1 MATTS
6 KHIMNRM
13 YLIGVFF
20 IVIALLVVGQIFNI
34 QFIEGDA
41 YRAKAEKRVFR
52 NDTIPSTRGNLYDSN
67 GQLLATSISKYD
79 IRFDAL
85 APSTADFNEEVGPL
99 AEALAIKFNTSKNFY
114 LQKFRKAHSNRNRY
128 MLIAKNLDY
137 GDYKEIREFP
147 LFRKGPYRGGL
158 IVEQRIVRDHPLG
171 KMAERIVGYDRK
183 GSAPVGLE
191 GAFAPYLR
199 GSDGVRLQQKI
210 GKNQWKPISSENEI
224 DPNDG
229 YDVYT
234 TIDVNMQ
241 DVAHHALLEQLEY
254 FEADHGTAVVMEVA
268 TGEIKAL
275 SNLGRGETGKYY
287 EKRNYAIWESHEPG
301 STFKLMSL
309 IAALEDKVVDTSTVF
324 DTQGGKISYY
334 GRNVRDSKYGGY
346 GKISVGK
353 AFEVSSNTAL
363 VQMIQDNYKSNPED
377 YVDRLYSMNLN
388 QKLDLSIK
396 GEGVPMIPHPDD
408 PNWSGLSL
416 PWMGFGY
423 GVQLTPLQTLTFYN
437 AVANN
442 GVMVK
447 PRLIREVKSKER
459 LVEKFDREI
468 INPAICSQS
477 TIDQVKVLMENVVKT
492 GTASN
497 LYNKNFSMA
506 GKTGTCQTEY
516 WKSSGNYIASF
527 AGYFPA
533 DAPKYSCIVVI
544 HKPNVSKGYYGNIV
558 AGPVFK
564 TIAQKIYASSPI
576 IDEVKLQQKIPVQI
590 ASSHQSYQ
598 KKSHAIAETTFKKVP
613 RLIGMEAMDAIALVE
628 NLGAKVILKGTGKVA
643 SQSIKEGTKLASGDQ
658 VILTLL

>member
-6 KHIMNRM
+6 KNILNKM
-13 YLIGVFF
+13 YLVGAVFV
-20 IVIALLVVGQIFNI
+20 IVALLVVVQIINI
-34 QFIEGDA
+34 QFVDGDA
-41 YRAKAEKRVFR
+41 YRAKAEQRIFR
-52 NDTIPSTRGNLYDSN
+52 NDTIPSTRGNLYDAN

-85 APSTADFNEEVGPL
+85 APSTQDFNDNIAAL
-99 AEALAIKFNTSKNFY
+99 AEALSMKFNTSKDYY
-114 LQKFRKAHSNRNRY
+114 LQKLRKAHSNRNRY
-128 MLIAKNLDY
+128 MLIAKNLNY

-147 LFRKGPYRGGL
+147 LFEKGPYRGGL
-158 IVEQRIVRDHPLG
+158 IIEKRIVREHPLG
-171 KMAERIVGYDRK
+171 KMAERIVGYDRN

-199 GSDGVRLQQKI
+199 GSDGVRLEQKI

-275 SNLGRGETGKYY
+275 SNLGRGESGKYF
-287 EKRNYAIWESHEPG
+287 EKRNYAVWESHEPG
-301 STFKLMSL
+301 STFKLMSV

-346 GKISVGK
+346 GKISVAK

-363 VQMIQDNYKSNPED
+363 VQMIQNNYKSHPDD
-377 YVDRLYSMNLN
+377 YVNRLYSMNLN
-388 QKLDLSIK
+388 EKLDLPIK

-408 PNWSGLSL
+408 ANWSGLSL

-459 LVEKFDREI
+459 LIEQFDREI
-468 INPAICSQS
+468 INPAICSQN
-477 TIDQVKVLMENVVKT
+477 TIDKVKVMMENVVKR
-492 GTASN
+492 GTADN
-497 LYNKNFSMA
+497 LYSKNFSMA
-506 GKTGTCQTEY
+506 GKTGTCQAEY
-516 WKSSGNYIASF
+516 WKSPGNYIASF

-533 DAPKYSCIVVI
+533 DKPKYSCIVVI
-544 HKPNVSKGYYGNIV
+544 HKPNTKKGYYGNIV

-564 TIAQKIYASSPI
+564 TIAQKIYANNPLL
-576 IDEVKLQQKIPVQI
+576 DEVELQKSIPARI
-590 ASSHQSYQ
+590 A
-598 KKSHAIAETTFKKVP
+598 KSHDNYLKTIHQQAETSISKMP
-613 RLIGMEAMDAIALVE
+613 DLIGMEAMDAIAIVE
-628 NLGAKVILKGTGKVA
+628 NLGAKVVLRGSGRVS
-643 SQSIKEGTKLASGDQ
+643 SQSLKAGTKLSST
-658 VILTLL
+658 VKVTLTLL

>member
-6 KHIMNRM
+6 KNILNKM
-13 YLIGVFF
+13 YFVSASF
-20 IVIALLVVGQIFNI
+20 VVVALLIVVQIINI

-41 YRAKAEKRVFR
+41 YRAKAEQSVFR
-52 NDTIPSTRGNLYDSN
+52 NDIIPSTRGNLYDAN

-85 APSTADFNEEVGPL
+85 APSNSDFNENIAPL
-99 AEALAIKFNTSKNFY
+99 AEALATKFNKTKNFY
-114 LQKFRKAHSNRNRY
+114 LQKLRKAHSNRNRY
-128 MLIAKNLDY
+128 MLIAKNLNY

-147 LFRKGPYRGGL
+147 LFQKGPYRGGL
-158 IVEQRIVRDHPLG
+158 IVEQRIVREHPLG
-171 KMAERIVGYDRK
+171 KMAERIVGYDRN

-199 GSDGVRLQQKI
+199 GSDGVRLEQKI

-224 DPNDG
+224 NPNDG

-275 SNLGRGETGKYY
+275 SNLGKGESGKYY
-287 EKRNYAIWESHEPG
+287 EKRNYAVWESHEPG
-301 STFKLMSL
+301 STFKLMSV

-334 GRNVRDSKYGGY
+334 GRNIRDSKHGGY
-346 GKISVGK
+346 GKISVAK

-363 VQMIQDNYKSNPED
+363 VQMIQDNYKTNPDD

-388 QKLDLSIK
+388 EKLDLPIK

-408 PNWSGLSL
+408 VNWSGLSL

-423 GVQLTPLQTLTFYN
+423 GVQLTALQTLTFYN
-437 AVANN
+437 AVAND

-447 PRLIREVKSKER
+447 PRLIREVKSKEK
-459 LVEKFDREI
+459 LIEKFDREI
-468 INPAICSQS
+468 INPAICSQN
-477 TIDQVKVLMENVVKT
+477 TIDKVKVMMENVVKR
-492 GTASN
+492 GTADN
-497 LYNKNFSMA
+497 LYSKNFSMA
-506 GKTGTCQTEY
+506 GKTGTCQSEY

-533 DAPKYSCIVVI
+533 DTPKYSCIVVI
-544 HKPNVSKGYYGNIV
+544 HKPNIKKGYYGNIV

-564 TIAQKIYASSPI
+564 TIAQKIYANNPL
-576 IDEVKLQQKIPVQI
+576 IDEVELQKIIPAQMVRSSDTYLKKIHVQ
-590 ASSHQSYQ
+590 SETGS
-598 KKSHAIAETTFKKVP
+598 KKLP
-613 RLIGMEAMDAIALVE
+613 NLIGMEAMDAIAIIE
-628 NLGAKVILKGTGKVA
+628 NIGAQVVLRGSGKVT
-643 SQSIKEGTKLASGDQ
+643 SQSLKAGTNLSPGSK
-658 VILTLL
+658 ITLTLL